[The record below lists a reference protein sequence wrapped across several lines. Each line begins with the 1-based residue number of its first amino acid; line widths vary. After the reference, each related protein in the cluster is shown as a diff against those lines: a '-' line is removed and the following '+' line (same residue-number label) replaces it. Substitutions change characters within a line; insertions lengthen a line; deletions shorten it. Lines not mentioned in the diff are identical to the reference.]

1 MDDLKPFAAIR
12 GFDALPAKASQ
23 SAGSESC
30 RDGGNTV
37 LEA

>member
-1 MDDLKPFAAIR
+1 LQRSR

-23 SAGSESC
+23 PAGSESC